1 VELCIHSVA
10 VVKSMKGGK
19 SSSEVGNHSLLEME
33 WEIKICHLHR
43 EANCC
48 ADALANMSCDSDDA
62 LQVFELCLSQISH
75 LIFVDV
81 IGVSTPRLVGFGAL
95 CIHKKMCVFNS
106 CNN

>member
-1 VELCIHSVA
+1 MELCIHSVA

-19 SSSEVGNHSLLEME
+19 SNNEVGNHSLLEME
-33 WEIKICHLHR
+33 WEIKICHLYR

-48 ADALANMSCDSDDA
+48 ADALTNMSCDSDDA

-95 CIHKKMCVFNS
+95 CIQKKKICVS